1 MSTTVKVG
9 VIGVGYLGR
18 FHAQKYAAMENVELV
33 GVADADPARARQVA
47 DEVGTEA
54 YSDYT
59 ELLPKVD
66 AVSLAV
72 PTSLHHQVAKACLL
86 AKVDVMVEKPITTT
100 LGEADDLI
108 TLAKENKCILQVG
121 HLERFNP
128 AVLATQPLLTHPLFI
143 EAHRI
148 AVFKDRGTDV
158 DVVLDLMIHD
168 IDIVLSIVKAP
179 IVSILTAGSPVV
191 TKQTDIANARLIF
204 ANGCTAN
211 ITVSRISM
219 DNMRRMRIFQ
229 PGQYLSVD
237 FGKKE
242 VMSVRLKPVEPGT
255 MPVPEIKKSGFQDQD
270 ALELELRDFIAHVR
284 DRSLPQVTGEQGRRA
299 LDVALQVVAQ
309 IKENRQNVEQI
320 LISEGRSDL
329 LAFLG
334 QP

>member
-1 MSTTVKVG
+1 MSTTVKVA

-33 GVADADPARARQVA
+33 GVADADPARAKQVA
-47 DEVGTEA
+47 EEVGTQA
-54 YSDYT
+54 YSDYLA
-59 ELLPKVD
+59 LLPKVD
-66 AVSLAV
+66 AVSIAV
-72 PTSLHHQVAKACLL
+72 PTSLHHEVAKACLQ
-86 AKVDVMVEKPITTT
+86 ARVDVMVEKPITTT

-108 TLAKENKCILQVG
+108 ALAKEHKRILQVG

-128 AVLATQPLLTHPLFI
+128 AVLAMQPLLTHPLFI

-191 TKQTDIANARLIF
+191 TKLTDIANARLIF

-242 VMSVRLKPVEPGT
+242 VMSVRLKPGAPGAI
-255 MPVPEIKKSGFQDQD
+255 PVPEISKSGFQDQD
-270 ALELELRDFIAHVR
+270 ALELELRDFIEHVR

-299 LDVALQVVAQ
+299 LDVALQVVEQ
-309 IKENRQNVEQI
+309 IQENCKHVEQI
-320 LISEGRSDL
+320 LVEEGRSDL

-334 QP
+334 HH